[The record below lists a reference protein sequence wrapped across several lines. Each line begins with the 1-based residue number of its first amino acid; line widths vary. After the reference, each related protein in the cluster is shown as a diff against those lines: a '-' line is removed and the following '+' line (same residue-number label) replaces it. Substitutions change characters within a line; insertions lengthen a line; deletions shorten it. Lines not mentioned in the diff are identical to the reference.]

1 MTCDEMNERLYDK
14 LKGLLDVAEEREL
27 IARLEACG
35 DCREE
40 AGAVEQLWTRL
51 GEFDE
56 EVPSERMRAR
66 FYSALSAYQEETSGG
81 LLRSLRESFY
91 RLWPTRPAL
100 QLGLAL
106 ATLVIGLLLGTRVGP
121 SPAAEIDELREEMQ
135 SMGQMI
141 SLSLLDHR
149 SASERLRGVDWSQRA
164 APDPQVVAALL
175 DAVKH
180 DPSVNVRVAAVE
192 ALTPL
197 LRQPRVSSQLLAA
210 LREQESPMVQVTL
223 AHALI
228 DGNVDGSEQA
238 VSELIESDRVG
249 DSAREHL
256 RDLVRRSG

>member
-1 MTCDEMNERLYDK
+1 MNERLHDK
-14 LKGLLDVAEEREL
+14 LKGLLDADEERAL
-27 IARLEACG
+27 VTHLRACN

-40 AGAVEQLWTRL
+40 AQAIEQLWTRL

-66 FYSALSAYQEETSGG
+66 FYAAISAYQEETSGG
-81 LLRSLRESFY
+81 LLQTLRESFY
-91 RLWPTRPAL
+91 LLWPKRPAV

-106 ATLVIGLLLGTRVGP
+106 ATLVLGLSLGTRVGP
-121 SPAAEIDELREEMQ
+121 SPAAEIDDLREEVQ
-135 SMGQMI
+135 SMGRMI

-164 APDPQVVAALL
+164 TPDPQVVGALL

-197 LRQPRVSSQLLAA
+197 LQQPRVSSQLLAS
-210 LREQESPMVQVTL
+210 LKEQESPMVQVTL
-223 AHALI
+223 ARALI
-228 DGNVDGSEQA
+228 DSDVNGSAQA
-238 VSELIESDRVG
+238 VSELIDSDHV
-249 DSAREHL
+249 DESAREHL
-256 RDLVRRSG
+256 RDLVGRTG